1 MAEPTVG
8 PGATGAP
15 GGSGGGA
22 ELAEREVEV
31 VNAEGMHA
39 RPSHL
44 FVVTANRFACE
55 VELGLGD
62 RKVNGKSIMM
72 IMTLAAECGSR
83 LRIRAKGPGASEA
96 VDSLAKLVASG
107 FKA

>member
-8 PGATGAP
+8 PGGG
-15 GGSGGGA
+15 GGSA
-22 ELAEREVEV
+22 EVAERDVEV

-44 FVVTANRFACE
+44 FVVTANRFGCE

-96 VDSLAKLVASG
+96 VESLVKLVSSG

>member
-1 MAEPTVG
+1 MAEPT
-8 PGATGAP
+8 AA
-15 GGSGGGA
+15 SGGGGGA
-22 ELAEREVEV
+22 TEVAEREVEV

-44 FVVTANRFACE
+44 FVLTANRFACE

-62 RKVNGKSIMM
+62 RRVNGKSIMM
-72 IMTLAAECGSR
+72 IMTLAAECGAR

-96 VDSLAKLVASG
+96 VEALARLVSSG